1 MNSLIRFLVSKSKRG
16 GILIGCG
23 FAFLTVYCATTS
35 HAKID
40 PKTVAGI
47 WLFDEGNG
55 KIAEDLSG
63 NGNDGELKEGTK
75 WEDGQFGKAVIF
87 DGKDDYVEIAPSLLF
102 NPEVFTVTFWM
113 HPTAVGG
120 NNPGGKGSATLVIAN
135 GNPGDGGGA
144 NWWFEFWN
152 GGNFEFKS
160 CQAGCA
166 AANTPVNKPDEWY
179 FVAGIYNGTE
189 YELYIDGEFKA
200 KGPNKVGAPEKGLL
214 IGSGLCPAGHGCD
227 GGYFKGIIDDVAM
240 FSDALSEADL
250 KTLMEEG
257 VGKVLGV
264 APVEPTDKLATMW
277 GNLKMR

>member
-1 MNSLIRFLVSKSKRG
+1 MLAN
-16 GILIGCG
+16 
-23 FAFLTVYCATTS
+23 
-35 HAKID
+35 
-40 PKTVAGI
+40 
-47 WLFDEGNG
+47 
-55 KIAEDLSG
+55 
-63 NGNDGELKEGTK
+63 
-75 WEDGQFGKAVIF
+75 
-87 DGKDDYVEIAPSLLF
+87 PS
-102 NPEVFTVTFWM
+102 
-113 HPTAVGG
+113 
-120 NNPGGKGSATLVIAN
+120 
-135 GNPGDGGGA
+135 D
-144 NWWFEFWN
+144 

-250 KTLMEEG
+250 TTLMEEG

>member
-1 MNSLIRFLVSKSKRG
+1 M
-16 GILIGCG
+16 LIGVG
-23 FAFLTVYCATTS
+23 FVIVIVCYSTTTD
-35 HAKID
+35 AKID
-40 PKTVAGI
+40 PETVAGI
-47 WLFDEGNG
+47 WLFDEGTG
-55 KIAEDLSG
+55 KTSKDLSG

-75 WEDGQFGKAVIF
+75 WEDGQFGQAVVF
-87 DGKDDYVEIAPSLLF
+87 DGKDDYVEIAPSPLF
-102 NPEVFTVTFWM
+102 NPEEFTVTFWI

-120 NNPGGKGSATLVIAN
+120 NNPAGKGSATLVIAN

-166 AANTPVNKPDEWY
+166 AANTPLNTPNEWY
-179 FVAGIYNGTE
+179 FIAGIYNGTE
-189 YELYIDGEFKA
+189 YELYIDAAFKA

-240 FSDALSEADL
+240 FGSILTEADL

-264 APVEPTDKLATMW
+264 APVEPTGKLATMW
-277 GNLKMR
+277 GNLKTR

>member
-1 MNSLIRFLVSKSKRG
+1 MNSLIRFFVSKPKRYRM
-16 GILIGCG
+16 LIGVG
-23 FAFLTVYCATTS
+23 LLFGTVCCFTTAD
-35 HAKID
+35 AKID
-40 PKTVAGI
+40 PETVAGI
-47 WLFDEGNG
+47 WLFDEGTG
-55 KIAEDLSG
+55 KTAKDLSG
-63 NGNDGELKEGTK
+63 NGNDGELKEGAK
-75 WEDGQFGKAVIF
+75 WEDGQFGQAVIF
-87 DGKDDYVEIAPSLLF
+87 DGKDDYVEIAPSPLF
-102 NPEVFTVTFWM
+102 NPEEFTVTFWM

-120 NNPGGKGSATLVIAN
+120 NNPAGKGSATLVIAN

-166 AANTPVNKPDEWY
+166 AATTPVNKPNEWY
-179 FVAGIYNGTE
+179 FIAGIYNGTE
-189 YELYIDGEFKA
+189 YELYIDATFKS
-200 KGPNKVGAPEKGLL
+200 KGPNKVGVPEKGLL

-240 FSDALSEADL
+240 FGAILSEADL

-264 APVEPTDKLATMW
+264 APVEPTGKLTTTW
-277 GNLKMR
+277 GNLKWR

>member
-1 MNSLIRFLVSKSKRG
+1 MNSLIRFLANKPKRCQ
-16 GILIGCG
+16 ILIGFGC
-23 FAFLTVYCATTS
+23 ALLAVCYATTS

-40 PKTVAGI
+40 PKTVVGI
-47 WLFDEGNG
+47 WLFDEGTG

-75 WEDGQFGKAVIF
+75 WEDGQFRQAVIF
-87 DGKDDYVEIAPSLLF
+87 DGKDDYVEILPSPLF

-113 HPTAVGG
+113 YPTEVGG
-120 NNPGGKGSATLVIAN
+120 NNPAGKGAATLIIAN

-166 AANTPVNKPDEWY
+166 AANTPVDTPDKWY

-189 YELYIDGEFKA
+189 YELYIDAQFKS

-227 GGYFKGIIDDVAM
+227 GGYFKGIVDDVAM

-250 KTLMEEG
+250 KTLMEDG

-264 APVEPTDKLATMW
+264 APVEPTDKLATTW
-277 GNLKMR
+277 GNLKTR

>member
-1 MNSLIRFLVSKSKRG
+1 MRTLIRSFG
-16 GILIGCG
+16 GKLKQYQMLIGIG
-23 FAFLTVYCATTS
+23 GVILTGYCAMMS
-35 HAKID
+35 DAKID
-40 PKTVAGI
+40 PKAVVGI
-47 WLFDEGNG
+47 WLFDEGTG
-55 KIAEDLSG
+55 KTTEDLSG
-63 NGNDGELKEGTK
+63 NDNDGELKEGAK
-75 WEDGQFGKAVIF
+75 WEDGQFGQGVIF
-87 DGKDDYVEIAPSLLF
+87 DGKDDYVEILPSPLF

-113 HPTAVGG
+113 YPTAVGG

-144 NWWFEFWN
+144 NWWFKFWN

-166 AANTPVNKPDEWY
+166 AANTPLNKPNEWY
-179 FVAGIYNGTE
+179 FIAGIYNGTE
-189 YELYIDGEFKA
+189 YELYIDGTFKA

-240 FSDALSEADL
+240 FSDALSEKDL
-250 KTLMEEG
+250 QTLMEEG

-264 APVEPTDKLATMW
+264 APVEPVGKLATMW
-277 GNLKMR
+277 GKLKGH

>member
-1 MNSLIRFLVSKSKRG
+1 M
-16 GILIGCG
+16 GIG
-23 FAFLTVYCATTS
+23 FIIVTVYCSTTVD
-35 HAKID
+35 AKID
-40 PKTVAGI
+40 PETVAGI
-47 WLFDEGNG
+47 WLFDEGTG
-55 KIAEDLSG
+55 KAAKDLSG
-63 NGNDGELKEGTK
+63 NGNDGELKKGAK
-75 WEDGQFGKAVIF
+75 WEDGQFGRAVIF
-87 DGKDDYVEIAPSLLF
+87 DGKDDYVEIAPSPLF
-102 NPEVFTVTFWM
+102 NPEEFTVTFWM
-113 HPTAVGG
+113 HPTSVGG
-120 NNPGGKGSATLVIAN
+120 NNPAGKGSATLVIAN

-166 AANTPVNKPDEWY
+166 AANTPVNTPNEWY

-189 YELYIDGEFKA
+189 YELYIDGAFKA

-240 FSDALSEADL
+240 FGAILSEADL

-264 APVEPTDKLATMW
+264 APVEPIGKLTTTW
-277 GNLKMR
+277 GNLKRR

>member
-1 MNSLIRFLVSKSKRG
+1 MKTFIGFRVSKTEQCEM
-16 GILIGCG
+16 LISLAVVLVTICCVMPSG
-23 FAFLTVYCATTS
+23 
-35 HAKID
+35 AKID
-40 PKTVAGI
+40 PEAVVGI

-63 NGNDGELKEGTK
+63 NGYDGELKEGTK
-75 WEDGQFGKAVIF
+75 WEDGQFGKAVVF
-87 DGKDDYVEIAPSLLF
+87 DGKDDYVEIAPSLDF

-113 HPTAVGG
+113 YPTAVGG
-120 NNPGGKGSATLVIAN
+120 NNPAGKGSATLIIAN

-166 AANTPVNKPDEWY
+166 AANTPVNKPNEWY

-189 YELYIDGEFKA
+189 YELYIGAQFKA

-240 FSDALSEADL
+240 FSEALSEADL
-250 KTLMEEG
+250 KMLMEDG

-264 APVEPTDKLATMW
+264 APVEPENKLATTW
-277 GNLKMR
+277 GYLKAR

>member
-1 MNSLIRFLVSKSKRG
+1 MNSLIRFLVSKPNRYW
-16 GILIGCG
+16 ILIGCG

-75 WEDGQFGKAVIF
+75 WEDGQFGQAVIF

-152 GGNFEFKS
+152 GGNFEFKT
-160 CQAGCA
+160 GTA
-166 AANTPVNKPDEWY
+166 AT
-179 FVAGIYNGTE
+179 
-189 YELYIDGEFKA
+189 LSS
-200 KGPNKVGAPEKGLL
+200 KVVRRVVP
-214 IGSGLCPAGHGCD
+214 PRTH
-227 GGYFKGIIDDVAM
+227 
-240 FSDALSEADL
+240 
-250 KTLMEEG
+250 
-257 VGKVLGV
+257 
-264 APVEPTDKLATMW
+264 P
-277 GNLKMR
+277 

>member
-1 MNSLIRFLVSKSKRG
+1 M
-16 GILIGCG
+16 LIGLGLLFGMVCC
-23 FAFLTVYCATTS
+23 FTTAD
-35 HAKID
+35 AKID
-40 PKTVAGI
+40 PETVAGI
-47 WLFDEGNG
+47 WLFDEGTG
-55 KIAEDLSG
+55 KTAADLSG
-63 NGNDGELKEGTK
+63 NGNDGELKEGAK
-75 WEDGQFGKAVIF
+75 WEDGQFGQAVIF
-87 DGKDDYVEIAPSLLF
+87 DGKDDYVEIAPSPLF
-102 NPEVFTVTFWM
+102 NPEEFTVTFWM

-120 NNPGGKGSATLVIAN
+120 NNPAGKGSATLVIAN

-166 AANTPVNKPDEWY
+166 AANTPVNKPNEWY
-179 FVAGIYNGTE
+179 FIAGIYNGTE
-189 YELYIDGEFKA
+189 YELYIDATFKT

-240 FSDALSEADL
+240 FGAILSEADL
-250 KTLMEEG
+250 KTLMDEG

-264 APVEPTDKLATMW
+264 APVEPTGKLTTTW
-277 GNLKMR
+277 SNLKRH

>member
-1 MNSLIRFLVSKSKRG
+1 M
-16 GILIGCG
+16 LIGIG
-23 FAFLTVYCATTS
+23 LLFSTVCCFTTAD
-35 HAKID
+35 AKID
-40 PKTVAGI
+40 PEKVAGI
-47 WLFDEGNG
+47 WLFDEGTG
-55 KIAEDLSG
+55 KIAKDLSG

-75 WEDGQFGKAVIF
+75 WEDGQFGQAVIF
-87 DGKDDYVEIAPSLLF
+87 DGKDDYVEIAPSPLF
-102 NPEVFTVTFWM
+102 NPEEFTVTFWM

-120 NNPGGKGSATLVIAN
+120 NNPAGKGSATLLIAN

-166 AANTPVNKPDEWY
+166 AATTPVNKPNEWY
-179 FVAGIYNGTE
+179 FIAGIYNGTE
-189 YELYIDGEFKA
+189 YELYIDATFKS

-240 FSDALSEADL
+240 FSAILSEADL

-264 APVEPTDKLATMW
+264 APVESTGKLTTTW
-277 GNLKMR
+277 GNLKRR

>member
-1 MNSLIRFLVSKSKRG
+1 MTSFIRFLIRKPEHHRMLM
-16 GILIGCG
+16 GIG
-23 FAFLTVYCATTS
+23 FVFVTMWCSAIAD
-35 HAKID
+35 AKID
-40 PKTVAGI
+40 PEAVVGI
-47 WLFDEGNG
+47 WLFDEGVG
-55 KIAEDLSG
+55 ETTADLSG
-63 NGNDGELKEGTK
+63 NGNDGELKEGAK
-75 WEDGQFGKAVIF
+75 WEDGQFGQAVIF
-87 DGKDDYVEIAPSLLF
+87 DGKDDYVEIAPSPLF
-102 NPEVFTVTFWM
+102 NPEEFTVTFWM

-120 NNPGGKGSATLVIAN
+120 NNPAGKGSATLVIAN

-166 AANTPVNKPDEWY
+166 AANTPVNKPNEWY
-179 FVAGIYNGTE
+179 FIAGIYNGTE
-189 YELYIDGEFKA
+189 YELYIDATFKA

-240 FSDALSEADL
+240 FSSILSEADL
-250 KTLMEEG
+250 KTLMDQG

-264 APVEPTDKLATMW
+264 APVEPIGKLTTTW
-277 GNLKMR
+277 GNLKRR

>member
-1 MNSLIRFLVSKSKRG
+1 MNSLMRFFVSKPKQYRM
-16 GILIGCG
+16 LIGIG
-23 FAFLTVYCATTS
+23 LLFVSVYYFTTAD
-35 HAKID
+35 AKID
-40 PKTVAGI
+40 PETVAGI
-47 WLFDEGNG
+47 WLFDEGTG
-55 KIAEDLSG
+55 KTAKDLSG
-63 NGNDGELKEGTK
+63 NGNDGELKEGAK
-75 WEDGQFGKAVIF
+75 WENGQFGQAVIF
-87 DGKDDYVEIAPSLLF
+87 DGKDDFVEIAPSPLF
-102 NPEVFTVTFWM
+102 NPEEFTVTFWM

-120 NNPGGKGSATLVIAN
+120 NNPAGKGSATLVIAN
-135 GNPGDGGGA
+135 GNPGDGGSA

-166 AANTPVNKPDEWY
+166 AANTPVNKPNEWY
-179 FVAGIYNGTE
+179 FIAGIYNGTE
-189 YELYIDGEFKA
+189 YELYVDAAFKA

-240 FSDALSEADL
+240 FGDILSEADL

-264 APVEPTDKLATMW
+264 APVEPAGKLATMW
-277 GNLKMR
+277 SDLKTH

>member
-1 MNSLIRFLVSKSKRG
+1 MNSLIRFFVSRLAQDRM
-16 GILIGCG
+16 LIGIG
-23 FAFLTVYCATTS
+23 VVLITVWCSTIVD
-35 HAKID
+35 AKID
-40 PKTVAGI
+40 PEAVVGI
-47 WLFDEGNG
+47 WLFDEGTG
-55 KIAEDLSG
+55 KTAADLSG
-63 NGNDGELKEGTK
+63 NGNDGELKEGAK
-75 WEDGQFGKAVIF
+75 WEDGQFGQAVIF
-87 DGKDDYVEIAPSLLF
+87 DGKDDYVEIAPSPLF
-102 NPEVFTVTFWM
+102 NPEEFTVTFWM

-120 NNPGGKGSATLVIAN
+120 NNPAGKGSATLVIAN

-166 AANTPVNKPDEWY
+166 AATTPVNKPNEWY
-179 FVAGIYNGTE
+179 FIAGIYNGTE
-189 YELYIDGEFKA
+189 YELYIDATFKS

-240 FSDALSEADL
+240 FSGILSEADL
-250 KTLMEEG
+250 KTLMDEG

-264 APVEPTDKLATMW
+264 APVEPIGKLATTW
-277 GNLKMR
+277 GNLKRR